1 MQFQQFQPN
10 AASLRKLI
18 SRRMQISFFVGLV
31 LGILLGWLFAG
42 VVGAVIRFGLV
53 AVLLVPLVLAV
64 LFWWKV
70 RTGKP
75 QGETTVVTWSTGGLP
90 PIQEDLFEQMRRE
103 QQRSQQ
109 QLDDVVIDLDDIR
122 RERKP

>member
-1 MQFQQFQPN
+1 MQFQPN

-18 SRRMQISFFVGLV
+18 SRRMQISFVVGLI
-31 LGILLGWLFAG
+31 LGIVLGWLFSG
-42 VVGAVIRFGLV
+42 VVSAVMRFGLL
-53 AVLLVPLVLAV
+53 AVLLIPLILAV
-64 LFWWKV
+64 MFWWKL
-70 RTGKP
+70 RSAKP
-75 QGETTVVTWSTGGLP
+75 QGEATVVTWSSGGLP
-90 PIQEDLFEQMRRE
+90 PMQDDLFDQMRRD

>member
-10 AASLRKLI
+10 AASLGKLI
-18 SRRMQISFFVGLV
+18 SRRMQVSFFVGLV
-31 LGILLGWLFAG
+31 LGILLGWLFSG
-42 VVGAVIRFGLV
+42 VVSAVMRFGLL
-53 AVLLVPLVLAV
+53 AVLLIPLILAV

-70 RTGKP
+70 RTAKP
-75 QGETTVVTWSTGGLP
+75 QGEATVVTWSTGGLP
-90 PIQEDLFEQMRRE
+90 PRQDDLFEHMRRD

-109 QLDDVVIDLDDIR
+109 HLDDVVIDLDDIR